1 MGLPL
6 LDVVLK
12 DLELADAVTALARKT
27 AFLRLV
33 VHQREVDLFP
43 CHAAASQDSK
53 PLGRQYLLVFP

>member
-43 CHAAASQDSK
+43 CHAAASQD
-53 PLGRQYLLVFP
+53 